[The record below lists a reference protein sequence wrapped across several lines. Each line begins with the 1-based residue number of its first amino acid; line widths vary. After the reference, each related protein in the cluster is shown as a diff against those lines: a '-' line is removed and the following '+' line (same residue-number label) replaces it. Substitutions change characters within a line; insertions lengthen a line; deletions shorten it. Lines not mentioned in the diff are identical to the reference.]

1 MLEVEHMWAARALRA
16 AKASYITMS
25 AAFCAVGVLLMIF
38 PGVSVSVVG
47 IAAGIMLIVFGL
59 VKLMGYFSKDL
70 YQLAFQFDLA
80 FGVLL
85 IVLGTVILV
94 SPDKALASLC
104 TVLGIAILADGLFK
118 LQSSLDAR
126 RFGLSV
132 WGALLAL
139 AICAGVIGTFL
150 LLHPSQSAR
159 VMMVLMGVGL
169 LFEGLLNLYFAL
181 FAVKL
186 RREEQPE
193 VIEFWTHT
201 L

>member
-1 MLEVEHMWAARALRA
+1 MRAAKALRA
-16 AKASYITMS
+16 AKASYIAMS
-25 AAFCAVGVLLMIF
+25 AAFCAVGVLLIVF
-38 PGVSVSVVG
+38 PGVSVSAVG
-47 IAAGIMLIVFGL
+47 IAAGIMLIAFGA
-59 VKLMGYFSKDL
+59 VKLIGYFSKDL

-85 IVLGTVILV
+85 MVLGGVILV
-94 SPDKALASLC
+94 SPDRALVFLC
-104 TVLGIAILADGLFK
+104 TILGIAILADGLFK

-126 RFGLSV
+126 RFGLNV

-150 LLHPSQSAR
+150 LLHPSQSAKA
-159 VMMVLMGVGL
+159 MMVLMGVGL

-186 RREEQPE
+186 HRDEPE
-193 VIEFWTHT
+193 VIVFWTHT
-201 L
+201 K

>member
-1 MLEVEHMWAARALRA
+1 MWAAKALRA
-16 AKASYITMS
+16 ARGSYIAMS
-25 AAFCAVGVLLMIF
+25 AAFCALGVLLIVF
-38 PGVSVSVVG
+38 PGASVSAVG
-47 IAAGIMLIVFGL
+47 IAAGVMLIAFGL

-85 IVLGTVILV
+85 MVLGGVILV
-94 SPDKALASLC
+94 SPDRALVFLC
-104 TVLGIAILADGLFK
+104 TILGIAILADGLFK

-139 AICAGVIGTFL
+139 AVCAGVIGIFL

-159 VMMVLMGVGL
+159 AMMVLMGVGL

-186 RREEQPE
+186 RRENQPE

-201 L
+201 K

>member
-1 MLEVEHMWAARALRA
+1 MRAAKALRA
-16 AKASYITMS
+16 AKASYIAMS
-25 AAFCAVGVLLMIF
+25 AAFCAVGVLLIVF
-38 PGVSVSVVG
+38 PGVSVSAVG
-47 IAAGIMLIVFGL
+47 IAAGIMLIAFGA
-59 VKLMGYFSKDL
+59 VKLIGYFSKDL

-85 IVLGTVILV
+85 MVLGGVILV
-94 SPDKALASLC
+94 SPDRALVFLC
-104 TVLGIAILADGLFK
+104 TILGIAILADGLFK

-126 RFGLSV
+126 RFGLNV

-150 LLHPSQSAR
+150 LLHPSQSAKA
-159 VMMVLMGVGL
+159 MMVLMGVGL

-186 RREEQPE
+186 HRDEPE
-193 VIEFWTHT
+193 VIAFWTHT
-201 L
+201 K

>member
-1 MLEVEHMWAARALRA
+1 MRAAKALRA
-16 AKASYITMS
+16 AKASYIAMS
-25 AAFCAVGVLLMIF
+25 AAFCAVGVLLIVF
-38 PGVSVSVVG
+38 PGVSVSAVG
-47 IAAGIMLIVFGL
+47 IAAGIMLIAFGA
-59 VKLMGYFSKDL
+59 VKLIGYFSKDL

-85 IVLGTVILV
+85 MVLGGVILV
-94 SPDKALASLC
+94 SPDRALVFLC
-104 TVLGIAILADGLFK
+104 TILGIAILADGLFK

-126 RFGLSV
+126 RFGLNV

-150 LLHPSQSAR
+150 LLHPSQSAKA
-159 VMMVLMGVGL
+159 MMVLMGVGL

-186 RREEQPE
+186 HRDEPE

-201 L
+201 K

>member
-1 MLEVEHMWAARALRA
+1 MRAAKALRA
-16 AKASYITMS
+16 AKASYIAMS
-25 AAFCAVGVLLMIF
+25 AAFCAVGVLLIAF
-38 PGVSVSVVG
+38 PGVSVSAVG
-47 IAAGIMLIVFGL
+47 IAAGIMLIAFGA
-59 VKLMGYFSKDL
+59 VKLIGYFSKDL

-85 IVLGTVILV
+85 MVLGGVILV
-94 SPDKALASLC
+94 SPDRALVFLC
-104 TVLGIAILADGLFK
+104 TILGIAILADGLFK

-126 RFGLSV
+126 RFGLNV

-150 LLHPSQSAR
+150 LLHPSQSAKA
-159 VMMVLMGVGL
+159 MMVLMGVGL

-186 RREEQPE
+186 HRDEPE
-193 VIEFWTHT
+193 VIAFWTHT
-201 L
+201 K

>member
-1 MLEVEHMWAARALRA
+1 MLEVELMWATKALRA

-25 AAFCAVGVLLMIF
+25 IAFCVLGVLLILF
-38 PGVSVSVVG
+38 PGVSVSAVG
-47 IAAGIMLIVFGL
+47 IVAGIMLIAFGI
-59 VKLMGYFSKDL
+59 VKLIGYFSRDL

-85 IVLGTVILV
+85 MVLGGVILV
-94 SPDKALASLC
+94 SPDRALVSLC
-104 TVLGIAILADGLFK
+104 TILGIAILADGLFK

-139 AICAGVIGTFL
+139 AVCAGIIGTFL
-150 LLHPSQSAR
+150 LLHPSQSAKA
-159 VMMVLMGVGL
+159 MMVLMGVAL

-186 RREEQPE
+186 RHRDQPE

-201 L
+201 K

>member
-1 MLEVEHMWAARALRA
+1 MWATKALRA
-16 AKASYITMS
+16 AKASYIAMS
-25 AAFCAVGVLLMIF
+25 AAFCALGVLLIAF
-38 PGVSVSVVG
+38 PGVSVSAVG
-47 IAAGIMLIVFGL
+47 IAAGIMLIAFGL

-85 IVLGTVILV
+85 MVLGAVILV
-94 SPDKALASLC
+94 SPDRALVFLC
-104 TVLGIAILADGLFK
+104 TILGIAILADGLFK

-132 WGALLAL
+132 WGALLTL
-139 AICAGVIGTFL
+139 AVCAGLIGTFL
-150 LLHPSQSAR
+150 LLHPSQSAKA
-159 VMMVLMGVGL
+159 MMVLMGVGL

-186 RREEQPE
+186 RRENQPE

-201 L
+201 N